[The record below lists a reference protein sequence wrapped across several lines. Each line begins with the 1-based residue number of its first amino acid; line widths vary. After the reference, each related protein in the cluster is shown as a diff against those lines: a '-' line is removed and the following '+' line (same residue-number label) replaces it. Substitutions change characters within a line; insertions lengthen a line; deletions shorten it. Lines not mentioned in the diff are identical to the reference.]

1 MKSNIKKRL
10 IVFRYQNDSVQIN
23 LLALL
28 DCLEVQTDFFL
39 SKGTTNIQCLPA
51 SKEQTHG
58 KQSKTAETQN

>member
-1 MKSNIKKRL
+1 MKRNIKKRL

-39 SKGTTNIQCLPA
+39 SKGTTNIQCISA
-51 SKEQTHG
+51 SKEHTWG
-58 KQSKTAETQN
+58 TKQNS